1 MLQTLVDTSGHQ
13 LRCASVQDSPWFCAS
28 DVCTA
33 LGYRNVH
40 APVQRLPAEH
50 KSTWNVL
57 MNRVQLECTPLED
70 APEVQGHTVFVDE
83 AGFYSLALNSRLPSA
98 RAFREW
104 VVSEVLPTLR
114 KEGHYEMPGS
124 RPTRLNVENERQ
136 LHEAVVKY
144 LRTNHPALR
153 VAAGLGEL
161 QRESAQRLEAWAKGY
176 QKGQPDLV
184 LFARSGNFSGL
195 AIELKTPTGQGVVS
209 PEQTQWLLD
218 LKEAGFKTL
227 VCNDLF
233 EVIGC
238 IEAYLRDWRHCCAKR
253 GAGYRSL
260 GALAN
265 HMAKCRTSGP
275 APEV

>member
-1 MLQTLVDTSGHQ
+1 MS
-13 LRCASVQDSPWFCAS
+13 
-28 DVCTA
+28 
-33 LGYRNVH
+33 
-40 APVQRLPAEH
+40 
-50 KSTWNVL
+50 
-57 MNRVQLECTPLED
+57 RVQLECTRLDD

-83 AGFYSLALNSRLPSA
+83 AGFYSLALNSKLPSA

-124 RPTRLNVENERQ
+124 RRTRLCVETERQ

-144 LRTNHPALR
+144 LRTNHPTLR

-161 QRESAQRLEAWAKGY
+161 QRESAQRIEAWRKGY

-195 AIELKTPTGQGVVS
+195 AIELKTPTGQGEVS
-209 PEQTQWLLD
+209 PEQTQWLFD

-233 EVIGC
+233 RVIGC
-238 IEAYLRDWRHCCAKR
+238 IEAYLKDWRHCCPDC
-253 GAGYRSL
+253 GAGYKSV

-265 HMAKCRTSGP
+265 HMAKCRASGP
-275 APEV
+275 DPEA

>member
-13 LRCASVQDSPWFCAS
+13 LRCTTVDGVPWICATDVAS
-28 DVCTA
+28 A
-33 LGYRNVH
+33 LGY
-40 APVQRLPAEH
+40 ADKKQPVQRLPPQH
-50 KSTWNVL
+50 KCTWDAL
-57 MNRVQLECTPLED
+57 MSRGVQDTPQQEEL
-70 APEVQGHTVFVDE
+70 VKLQGHTVFVDE
-83 AGFYSLALNSRLPSA
+83 AGFYSLALNSKLPSA

-124 RPTRLNVENERQ
+124 RRTRLCVETERQ

-161 QRESAQRLEAWAKGY
+161 QRESGQRLEAWAKGY

-209 PEQTQWLLD
+209 PEQAQWLLD

-233 EVIGC
+233 QVIGC
-238 IEAYLRDWRHCCAKR
+238 IEAYLKDWRHCCAKC

-265 HMAKCRTSGP
+265 HMAKCAGP
-275 APEV
+275 PEV

>member
-1 MLQTLVDTSGHQ
+1 
-13 LRCASVQDSPWFCAS
+13 
-28 DVCTA
+28 
-33 LGYRNVH
+33 
-40 APVQRLPAEH
+40 
-50 KSTWNVL
+50 
-57 MNRVQLECTPLED
+57 
-70 APEVQGHTVFVDE
+70 
-83 AGFYSLALNSRLPSA
+83 
-98 RAFREW
+98 
-104 VVSEVLPTLR
+104 VLPTLR

-124 RPTRLNVENERQ
+124 RPTRVNIENERQ

-144 LRTNHPALR
+144 LRTNHPTLR

-209 PEQTQWLLD
+209 PEQAQWLLD

-233 EVIGC
+233 QVIGC
-238 IEAYLRDWRHCCAKR
+238 IEAYLRDWRHCCAKC
-253 GAGYRSL
+253 GAGYRSV

-265 HMAKCRTSGP
+265 HMAKCSGP
-275 APEV
+275 AEV

>member
-1 MLQTLVDTSGHQ
+1 MLQVLLDPSGHQ
-13 LRCASVQDSPWFCAS
+13 LRCLRADATDWFLAV
-28 DVCTA
+28 DVTKM
-33 LGYRNVH
+33 LGYKDTTK
-40 APVQRLPAEH
+40 PVKRFVPEAH
-50 KSTWNVL
+50 KRAWRDIPKGPEILSGPSE
-57 MNRVQLECTPLED
+57 VQLQP
-70 APEVQGHTVFVDE
+70 AAIFVDE
-83 AGFYSLALNSRLPSA
+83 PGLYTLIHHSRLPSA
-98 RAFREW
+98 LAFKEW
-104 VVSEVLPTLR
+104 VVSVVLPALR
-114 KEGHYEMPGS
+114 KEGRYEMPGF
-124 RPTRLNVENERQ
+124 RPTRLCVETERQ

-195 AIELKTPTGQGVVS
+195 AIELKTPTGQGEVS
-209 PEQTQWLLD
+209 PEQTQWLHD

-233 EVIGC
+233 QVIGC
-238 IEAYLRDWRHCCAKR
+238 IEAYLKDWRHSCPDC
-253 GAGYRSL
+253 GAGYKSV

-275 APEV
+275 DPEL